1 MLRAPKRTQ
10 PARRADGREKEEEV
24 AVVEEGEEKERRLN
38 RRAERKV
45 REAATPAPANI
56 NINNNNRSAAR
67 CIRGWCSSCAS
78 LNGYCVVCRA
88 RGGGHRCVCR
98 DYRER
103 SSEPKSPK
111 LRQIGEIWAL
121 LPYYRPPSILNE
133 EKEVSTALLPRPR
146 VHLRICV
153 LFLSSSRAP
162 RAGKFHRGCACVSRT
177 CVPCH
182 WHMATNA
189 RVLTVVGSQNATFI
203 ITPIFIS
210 VFSFAA
216 LFFINI
222 AIIRWN
228 QSPGYKSF
236 SLVHIYLF

>member
-1 MLRAPKRTQ
+1 M
-10 PARRADGREKEEEV
+10 
-24 AVVEEGEEKERRLN
+24 
-38 RRAERKV
+38 
-45 REAATPAPANI
+45 
-56 NINNNNRSAAR
+56 
-67 CIRGWCSSCAS
+67 
-78 LNGYCVVCRA
+78 
-88 RGGGHRCVCR
+88 
-98 DYRER
+98 
-103 SSEPKSPK
+103 
-111 LRQIGEIWAL
+111 

-133 EKEVSTALLPRPR
+133 EKEVSTALLPRLR

-162 RAGKFHRGCACVSRT
+162 RAGKFHRGCACVSRA

-222 AIIRWN
+222 AIIRWYR
-228 QSPGYKSF
+228 SPGYKIF
-236 SLVHIYLF
+236 SSVHIYLFRMSSN